1 MRYIIYLDPYSRV
14 VEDLN
19 RYYPSFITKDKN
31 GLYGIC
37 SPSLGL
43 EKSGIISG
51 KEIFDKIGIP
61 EFDLCEYQEEP
72 VLERLRKSIEWDLL
86 NEVHSFGT
94 QPWAE
99 EAEKKFLEKAPLF
112 YKNHRGEGF
121 NPFSHNIREQ
131 LFEITSKYQNAP
143 LFYLAHPD
151 HICLDVHYFCRYSK
165 YEKLGEFPG
174 HMWYY
179 DREKLSETSKQ
190 LEEDDVLILT
200 KNTKPL
206 FRMDEMRYFC
216 ILQVVNLSSRKVKFI
231 DFNFAL
237 MCQPIGSLRDIN
249 RERLDGKG
257 DAALQIEQVRLEL
270 KAINQ
275 LFSIDYISILTKD
288 RTQNAYIKLSNLVE
302 KEMFRFSDDTSHT
315 TIRQFSYD
323 FATADEIRKVKE
335 ILDKK

>member
-31 GLYGIC
+31 GSYGIC
-37 SPSLGL
+37 SPSLGV

-86 NEVHSFGT
+86 NEVHNFGT

-121 NPFSHNIREQ
+121 NPFTHNIREQ
-131 LFEITSKYQNAP
+131 LFETTSKYLNVP
-143 LFYLAHPD
+143 LFYLAHPG
-151 HICLDVHYFCRYSK
+151 HFCLDVHCFGHYSS
-165 YEKLGEFPG
+165 YEKFDDIPG
-174 HMWYY
+174 RMWG
-179 DREKLSETSKQ
+179 RGWVKLSETSKQ
-190 LEEDDVLILT
+190 LEEDDILILT
-200 KNTKPL
+200 KNTRPI

-216 ILQVVNLSSRKVKFI
+216 ILQVVNLSSRRVKFI
-231 DFNFAL
+231 DFDFAL
-237 MCQPIGSLRDIN
+237 MCHPRGSLRDIN
-249 RERLDGKG
+249 REKLDGKG
-257 DAALQIEQVRLEL
+257 DAALQIEQQVRQNSKNNNWL
-270 KAINQ
+270 
-275 LFSIDYISILTKD
+275 IDYISILTKD
-288 RTQNAYIKLSNLVE
+288 RTQNAYIKLSNMVE

-323 FATADEIRKVKE
+323 FATADEICKVKE